1 MLLKQMLQLRPHP
14 EPSSMRMP
22 VAVFVASAVVSV
34 AVAGVMPSA
43 VGFMPMVRGVV
54 FVARPS
60 TFVFAPA
67 AVYVLDVIVV
77 VVVVGRHF
85 SSLGSGDRR
94 RNLAAADAD
103 WLAHAASVWSPVT
116 TGRGSCFSITLG
128 ILARPQFA

>member
-1 MLLKQMLQLRPHP
+1 
-14 EPSSMRMP
+14 MRMP

-34 AVAGVMPSA
+34 VVAGVMPSA
-43 VGFMPMVRGVV
+43 VGFMPVVRGVV

-60 TFVFAPA
+60 TFVFVPA
-67 AVYVLDVIVV
+67 AVYVLDVIVVVV

>member
-1 MLLKQMLQLRPHP
+1 
-14 EPSSMRMP
+14 MRMP

-34 AVAGVMPSA
+34 VVAGVMPSA
-43 VGFMPMVRGVV
+43 VGFMPVVRGVV

-60 TFVFAPA
+60 TFVFVPA